1 MYANE
6 NNLKA
11 NNRNTF
17 KSMDQSFDRSVSIR
31 PTIDG
36 QNNDILQYILS
47 SNFVVTTVGTS
58 PLEELE
64 LKYNE
69 EDVKDTSEMREIL
82 SQILGYPST

>member
-11 NNRNTF
+11 NNRNTI
-17 KSMDQSFDRSVSIR
+17 KILDQSIDKSVSIR
-31 PTIDG
+31 AMIDG

-47 SNFVVTTVGTS
+47 SNFIVTTVGTS

-69 EDVKDTSEMREIL
+69 DDVKDTSEIRDIL
-82 SQILGYPST
+82 SQILAYPST